1 MKLGERI
8 RTTLV
13 MLATGLFLSLT
24 VSVRAQVQSAT
35 TTAHG
40 MASKEVSVEKGTV
53 VSVNGNDLV
62 VKMDNGEI
70 RHFPNVPESAKVTVD
85 GQQLGIH
92 DLKPGMTLQRTITTT
107 TTPRI
112 ITTTQTVTGTVW
124 HVVPPRSV
132 ILTLEDGT
140 NQQFKIPEGQKFNV
154 DGQMVDAF
162 GLKKGMKISATKVVE
177 VPETVVNVKRVVSG
191 QLPPPPPPAADVP
204 ILVFVA
210 VAPAPA
216 PAPEA
221 AAAPA
226 PAETAEAAPAKLPK
240 TGSLLPAIGLAG
252 VLMLSLGLGLRARRL
267 SL

>member
-1 MKLGERI
+1 MKGQLI
-8 RTTLV
+8 RTAF
-13 MLATGLFLSLT
+13 MLAVGLLVSLT
-24 VSVRAQVQSAT
+24 VSLRAQVQTQTSSTSGAAT
-35 TTAHG
+35 
-40 MASKEVSVEKGTV
+40 KEISVEKGSV

-70 RHFPNVPESAKVTVD
+70 RHFPNVPESARATVN

-124 HVVPPRSV
+124 QVMPPRSV

-140 NQQFKIPEGQKFNV
+140 NQQFKIPEKQKFNV

-162 GLKKGMKISATKVVE
+162 GLRKGMKINATKVTE
-177 VPETVVNVKRVVSG
+177 VPETVVNVKKVTTG

-204 ILVFVA
+204 ILVVVA
-210 VAPAPA
+210 APVPAP
-216 PAPEA
+216 

-240 TGSLLPAIGLAG
+240 TGSVLPLVGLAG
-252 VLMLSLGLGLRARRL
+252 ALMLSLGFGLRALHRKL
-267 SL
+267 